1 MRQAQIGYY
10 ACITHLDHQIGRL
23 IQALVEHRV
32 YEDSLILFT
41 SDHGEELCDHHL
53 FRKSRPYQGSIHVPM
68 ILSGKE
74 ELTGAAPNTRSS
86 AVVELRDIMPTLL
99 DAAGCKVPGSVDGR
113 SMIRI
118 LKGEEEPRRWLHGEH
133 EAGIHSNQFI
143 VTAEDK
149 FIWYSQTGREQ
160 YFNLKEDPHELHD
173 LIGEEAYKERI
184 RWLRARLIE
193 SLEGREEGYTD
204 GQKLITGRRP
214 MNVLSFLRNRCDE
227 T

>member
-1 MRQAQIGYY
+1 
-10 ACITHLDHQIGRL
+10 
-23 IQALVEHRV
+23 
-32 YEDSLILFT
+32 
-41 SDHGEELCDHHL
+41 
-53 FRKSRPYQGSIHVPM
+53 
-68 ILSGKE
+68 
-74 ELTGAAPNTRSS
+74 
-86 AVVELRDIMPTLL
+86 
-99 DAAGCKVPGSVDGR
+99 
-113 SMIRI
+113 MIRI